1 MFFFRLCYYQSF
13 LTVFFNIILYSY
25 ENKQVIYFLTLTV
38 LLIFLATRF
47 NLETEWK
54 NTFSKVRE
62 LDREEL
68 FEKARGEILDELI
81 NLSNISPRQWED
93 AFTRSLWE
101 KMTTHVFENIYLL
114 AAQSENSGT
123 FNTMVDI
130 KLKHWADQ
138 QLPKKCVEVGQ
149 QTLKE
154 QFSTMLKRGES
165 DNIFEKLKAA
175 VRDASMEKHE
185 WDSKAEQSLRVI
197 QRNILE
203 DRSVSDKNQWD
214 RAIKFMETSVN
225 EQLELVENTL
235 KRMKGP
241 GTREQWYYWRSK
253 TAEQQNRCIALKELE
268 KLITSQQVAIL
279 LNHST
284 FFFIK
289 FLTFFFQLLETCTS
303 SILRRIDNS
312 SKKS

>member
-1 MFFFRLCYYQSF
+1 MLFFINWK
-13 LTVFFNIILYSY
+13 FFS
-25 ENKQVIYFLTLTV
+25 
-38 LLIFLATRF
+38 ATRF

-93 AFTRSLWE
+93 AFTHSLWE

-130 KLKHWADQ
+130 KLKQWADQ

-149 QTLKE
+149 LTLKE

-175 VRDASMEKHE
+175 VRDASMEQHE

-197 QRNILE
+197 QKNILE

-214 RAIKFMETSVN
+214 SAIKFMETSVK
-225 EQLELVENTL
+225 EQLDMIENTL

-241 GTREQWYYWRSK
+241 GTREQWLNWRSK

-268 KLITSQQVAIL
+268 KLIISHQVF
-279 LNHST
+279 S
-284 FFFIK
+284 
-289 FLTFFFQLLETCTS
+289 FLKNC
-303 SILRRIDNS
+303 N
-312 SKKS
+312 